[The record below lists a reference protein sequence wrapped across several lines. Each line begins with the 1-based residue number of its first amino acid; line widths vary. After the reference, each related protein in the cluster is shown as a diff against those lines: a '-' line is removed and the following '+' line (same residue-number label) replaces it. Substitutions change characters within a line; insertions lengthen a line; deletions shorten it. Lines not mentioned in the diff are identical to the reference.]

1 MSEGFAWGALMRA
14 GMNGLGLHPAEFWAL
29 TPAEL
34 KIMLGTAAART
45 PMLSD
50 GLEALMTLY
59 PDAKE
64 EDDA

>member
-1 MSEGFAWGALMRA
+1 
-14 GMNGLGLHPAEFWAL
+14 MNGLGLHPAEFWAL